1 MARGNGFQFEMEVAP
16 PELMVVAREKVK
28 RQLDTIPEEDDL
40 EIFQDATTALDLD
53 TDDDER
59 RDEDN

>member
-16 PELMVVAREKVK
+16 SELMVVAREKVK
-28 RQLDTIPEEDDL
+28 RQLETILEEDDVEL
-40 EIFQDATTALDLD
+40 FQDSLPLDSD
-53 TDDDER
+53 TDDER